1 MSSICL
7 SVSDFLFRRWKEEFQ
22 KPESRREL
30 WFLETLKLTTTRWM
44 FDSSWWKFTVPELCR
59 GPHTGNTDYENRHIW
74 NYSDHTHLDWPW
86 TNLYRPQHR
95 LVCLRLILTWIR
107 TWTCIWTRL
116 WPSYLSWRLWRR
128 RLVRRGCS
136 ILSCPSLELSSI
148 KKQRSL
154 LIMWLISDI
163 TGNRKGQTL
172 PPQVTSHAECRLADW
187 CMAFTT
193 LFACLTCSETW
204 SSARVSLK
212 TLHNVLLQFLLERH
226 VSLKWCETRFKFR
239 FSGLCTQTL

>member
-1 MSSICL
+1 MS
-7 SVSDFLFRRWKEEFQ
+7 
-22 KPESRREL
+22 
-30 WFLETLKLTTTRWM
+30 
-44 FDSSWWKFTVPELCR
+44 DSSQWKFTIPELCR
-59 GPHTGNTDYENRHIW
+59 GLHTDNTDYENKQIW
-74 NYSDHTHLDWPW
+74 IYSDHTHLDWPW
-86 TNLYRPQHR
+86 TNLYGPQQR
-95 LVCLRLILTWIR
+95 LVCPGLILTWLR

-128 RLVRRGCS
+128 RLARRGCS

-172 PPQVTSHAECRLADW
+172 PLQVTSQAGCWLADW

-193 LFACLTCSETW
+193 LFACLTFSETW
-204 SSARVSLK
+204 SSNKFRLK
-212 TLHNVLLQFLLERH
+212 TLHTVLLQFLLERH
-226 VSLKWCETRFKFR
+226 VSLKRCETSFEFR
-239 FSGLCTQTL
+239 FSGSCTQTL